1 MTALG
6 KTGPTVE
13 APKAQSATDEV
24 ELAITGMTCASCST
38 RLERVLGRVSG
49 VETSSVN
56 LATEKAR
63 VRISGGLGRADDL
76 IAAVNKA
83 GFGAEPVTADR
94 PALQGHDARGD
105 RAEMLLFTL
114 AAVLTLPLIWDMVA
128 HMTGLPG
135 RISPLWQ
142 LVLATPVQFVAGARF
157 YRGAWVTLKAG
168 AGNMDSLVALGSSAA
183 YGLSLWRV
191 ALGDPADG
199 LYFEGAAVVIT
210 LVMLGKWLEA
220 RAKGSAASAI
230 RALMRLR
237 PDIAHREVEG
247 VVEDVAVDRLSLG
260 DVVLVRPGESLPV
273 DGDVVEG
280 RTEVDESLVTG
291 ESLPVTREPGDRVI
305 GGSVNADGLIRV
317 QVTALGKD
325 ATLSRII
332 RMVETAQASKA
343 PVQLMVD
350 KVAAVFVPA
359 VVFLAV
365 LAFLGWWLI
374 GGEME
379 TAIVAGISVLV
390 VACPCALG
398 LATPTAIMVGT
409 GVAARLGIL
418 VKDAAALEQAHHC
431 TTIAFDKT
439 GTLTQGRP
447 AVTGV
452 VPAEGAPGEDGLL
465 ALAAAAQGG
474 SGHPLAHA
482 LRFAAEER
490 ELTLPAFT
498 DFQSIAGKG
507 ITARV
512 EGRSL
517 VIGSRRLLD
526 EAGIALE
533 SLEDEAARIEGEGA
547 SVVWMG
553 DAGTKTLLGLFAIA
567 DPVRA
572 SAKAA
577 VASLKAMGVTPVML
591 TGDAERVARA
601 VAAKVGIEDI
611 RAEVLPDHK
620 ADAVATLRSEGKVVA
635 MVGDGVNDAPALA
648 AADVGIAMGTGTD
661 VAMETA
667 GITLMRGDP
676 ALLPWAL
683 GLSKAT
689 HAKIRQNLFWAFV
702 YNTIALPLAALGLL
716 NPMIAGA
723 AMAMSSVSVVGS
735 SLLLRRW
742 RPTMDPLGASAGAE

>member
-1 MTALG
+1 MTAMG
-6 KTGPTVE
+6 KVTPPSGPGAAE
-13 APKAQSATDEV
+13 EV
-24 ELAITGMTCASCST
+24 ELAITGMTCAACST
-38 RLERVLGRVSG
+38 RLERVLGKVSG
-49 VETSSVN
+49 VEVASVN

-63 VRISGGLGRADDL
+63 VQVAGGAGRVDDL
-76 IAAVNKA
+76 ITAVNKA
-83 GFGAEPVTADR
+83 GFGAEPITEDNR
-94 PALQGHDARGD
+94 PALEGQEARGD
-105 RAEMLLFTL
+105 RSEMLLFTL
-114 AAVLTLPLIWDMVA
+114 AALLTLPLIWDMVA

-135 RISPLWQ
+135 RIPPLWQ
-142 LVLATPVQFVAGARF
+142 LALATPVQFVAGARF
-157 YRGAWVTLKAG
+157 YRGAWITLKAG
-168 AGNMDSLVALGSSAA
+168 AGNMDTLVALGSSAA
-183 YGLSLWRV
+183 YGLSVWRV
-191 ALGDPADG
+191 LTDDLAHG

-237 PDIAHREVEG
+237 PDIAHREVG
-247 VVEDVAVDRLSLG
+247 GRIEDVAVDRLSLG

-273 DGDVVEG
+273 DGEIVDG
-280 RTEVDESLVTG
+280 ATEVDESLVTG
-291 ESLPVTREPGDRVI
+291 ESLPVARGLGDRVI

-317 QVTALGKD
+317 TVTATGKD

-359 VVFLAV
+359 VVSLAL
-365 LAFLGWWLI
+365 LAFLGWWLV
-374 GGEME
+374 GGALE

-418 VKDAAALEQAHHC
+418 VKDAAALEEAHRA
-431 TTIAFDKT
+431 TVLAFDKT

-447 AVTGV
+447 AVIEV
-452 VPAEGAPGEDGLL
+452 VPAADLDENGLL

-482 LRFAAEER
+482 LRLAAEER
-490 ELTLPAFT
+490 DLTLPAFT
-498 DFQSIAGKG
+498 DFQSLSGRGVSATVAGRDL
-507 ITARV
+507 I
-512 EGRSL
+512 L
-517 VIGSRRLLD
+517 GSRRFLAESGLD
-526 EAGIALE
+526 IAPLEARAAALE
-533 SLEDEAARIEGEGA
+533 DAGA
-547 SVVWMG
+547 SAVWMADG
-553 DAGTKTLLGLFAIA
+553 GSKVVLGLFAIA
-567 DPVRA
+567 DPVREGA
-572 SAKAA
+572 REALAA
-577 VASLKAMGVTPVML
+577 LKALGVRPVML

-601 VAAKVGIEDI
+601 VAATVGIEDV

-620 ADAVATLRSEGKVVA
+620 AEAVAALRAEGARVA

-648 AADVGIAMGTGTD
+648 AADVGVAMGTGTD

-683 GLSKAT
+683 GLSRAT

-702 YNTIALPLAALGLL
+702 YNVIALPLAALGLL

-742 RPTMDPLGASAGAE
+742 RPALGKGKA